1 MTAIILTCS
10 CALLLVPTLVLFV
23 EVVAAAMTGDAPST
37 PVANEALRL
46 AVLIPAHDEEM
57 TIARTLRSVAA
68 QLTPTDRLL
77 VVADNCSDQT
87 EQIARNEGAE
97 TIRRESR
104 ELRGKGYALDFGVRH
119 LEKAPPDVVVIIDAD
134 CVVES
139 GSIAVLAAAARATG
153 APTQAIDLMR
163 APEGAGLRVRIA
175 EFAWL
180 IKNRVRPQGL
190 NRMGLPCQLMGTG
203 MAFPWACLRATTLA
217 TGHIVE
223 DLKLGIELARRGLPP
238 RFCTGATISSEFPTS
253 NEGIRSQRTRWE
265 HGHLRAIL
273 SEAPQLLLRAII
285 RRDAALA
292 AMALDLSVPPLA
304 LLAMSIAASWAL
316 ALWLELTARGSPP
329 LFIATAAALLFGA
342 AITLSWR
349 VFGRA
354 TVSGKDLAM
363 AAIYAIWKVPLYLG
377 FLLKPQS
384 KWVRSKR

>member
-1 MTAIILTCS
+1 MTAIILTCV
-10 CALLLVPTLVLFV
+10 CALLLVPALVIFL
-23 EVVAAAMTGDAPST
+23 EVLAAVIPAATPST
-37 PVANEALRL
+37 AIAGPLRL
-46 AVLIPAHDEEM
+46 AVLIPAHDEET

-68 QLTPTDRLL
+68 HLGPGDRLL

-87 EQIARNEGAE
+87 EQIARAEGAE
-97 TIRRESR
+97 VLRRESR

-119 LEKAPPDVVVIIDAD
+119 LEKDPPDVMIIIDAD

-139 GSIAVLAAAARATG
+139 GSIATLAAAAHAAG
-153 APTQAIDLMR
+153 APVQAIDLMR

-265 HGHLRAIL
+265 HGHLQAIL
-273 SEAPQLLLRAII
+273 SEGPQLLLRAII

-292 AMALDLSVPPLA
+292 AMALDLSVPPLT

-316 ALWLELTARGSPP
+316 SLWLELTARGSLP
-329 LFIATAAALLFGA
+329 LVIATAAVLLFGA

>member
-1 MTAIILTCS
+1 MTAIILTCV
-10 CALLLVPTLVLFV
+10 CALLLVPALVIFL
-23 EVVAAAMTGDAPST
+23 EVLAAVIPAATPST
-37 PVANEALRL
+37 AIAGPLRL
-46 AVLIPAHDEEM
+46 AVLIPAHDEET

-68 QLTPTDRLL
+68 HLGPGDRLL

-87 EQIARNEGAE
+87 EQIARAEGAE
-97 TIRRESR
+97 VLRRESR

-119 LEKAPPDVVVIIDAD
+119 LEKDPPDVMIIIDAD

-139 GSIAVLAAAARATG
+139 GSIATLAAAAHAAG
-153 APTQAIDLMR
+153 APAQAIDLMR

-265 HGHLRAIL
+265 HGHLQAIL
-273 SEAPQLLLRAII
+273 SEGPQLLLRAII

-292 AMALDLSVPPLA
+292 AMALDLSVPPLT

-316 ALWLELTARGSPP
+316 SLWLELTARGSLP
-329 LFIATAAALLFGA
+329 LVIATAAALLFGA

-354 TVSGKDLAM
+354 TVSGKDLGM